1 MTQDERWEQQYE
13 QIRAFMNEHHR
24 RPSKH
29 HIEEHLM
36 LNWFKYNK
44 KMMAK
49 GLLPDDRMEK
59 FEKLLEEADGLRR
72 KNQYA

>member
-1 MTQDERWEQQYE
+1 
-13 QIRAFMNEHHR
+13 
-24 RPSKH
+24 
-29 HIEEHLM
+29 
-36 LNWFKYNK
+36 
-44 KMMAK
+44 MMAK